1 MTKTDYEIRRAAS
14 DADMQKRLDKF
25 ILRHNVDSIIRN
37 GRLHLI
43 ISPNALEAF
52 CVGFGINEIINCKII
67 DGELNVEVKALFDK
81 MPEVY
86 DVDKY
91 NGGAL

>member
-43 ISPNALEAF
+43 ISHNALEAF
-52 CVGFGINEIINCKII
+52 CVEFGINEIINCKII

-81 MPEVY
+81 MPEEYNVE
-86 DVDKY
+86 KY
-91 NGGAL
+91 GA